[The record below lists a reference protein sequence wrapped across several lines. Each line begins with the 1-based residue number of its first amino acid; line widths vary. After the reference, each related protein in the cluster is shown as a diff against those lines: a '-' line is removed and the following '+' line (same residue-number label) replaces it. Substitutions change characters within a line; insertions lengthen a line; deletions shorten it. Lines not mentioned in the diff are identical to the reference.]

1 MVRFWKICLGQL
13 SQWRKTIINGILNDL
28 HKSTIL
34 SNNFDIKTKPVN
46 TQYDENNT
54 CRYYFATT
62 VQTRTINAEALT
74 QSAKILATTTT
85 TINSSITITTTTT
98 ATTITTTTTT
108 TITSTTTSIT

>member
-1 MVRFWKICLGQL
+1 M
-13 SQWRKTIINGILNDL
+13 

-62 VQTRTINAEALT
+62 VQTRTINAEALI

-98 ATTITTTTTT
+98 TITTTNTTTTTTT